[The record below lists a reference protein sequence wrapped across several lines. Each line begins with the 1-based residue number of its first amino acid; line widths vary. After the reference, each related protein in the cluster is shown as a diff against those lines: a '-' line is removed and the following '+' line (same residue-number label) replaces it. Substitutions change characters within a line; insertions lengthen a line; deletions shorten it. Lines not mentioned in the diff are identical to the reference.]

1 MDILRRKAKPQL
13 KPPDTLSRY
22 VVTKHAWYKAYKRI
36 FCITPSAVHTQN
48 PERTLVL
55 TNSYSFAGDSDIE
68 SVTLGGDEFEFVIS
82 ARQDKKV
89 SSSCIPCRP
98 LFRNPFASCAAHAC
112 PFCLAPCIHGL
123 MSCLLVCTLLN
134 AAAASASCHTH
145 NPANRRCNK
154 WQQLDSGCTLS
165 VFVSCLDTA
174 VPQGKFK
181 PLKFSCKHRQLLMTD
196 LYQCMAAANALGRC
210 LLAAKVLG

>member
-68 SVTLGGDEFEFVIS
+68 SVTLGGDDFEFVIS

-89 SSSCIPCRP
+89 CSSCIP
-98 LFRNPFASCAAHAC
+98 A
-112 PFCLAPCIHGL
+112 GL
-123 MSCLLVCTLLN
+123 S
-134 AAAASASCHTH
+134 
-145 NPANRRCNK
+145 
-154 WQQLDSGCTLS
+154 SG
-165 VFVSCLDTA
+165 TA
-174 VPQGKFK
+174 
-181 PLKFSCKHRQLLMTD
+181 LHRMPP
-196 LYQCMAAANALGRC
+196 MHMP
-210 LLAAKVLG
+210 